1 MKRSEGLGQNH
12 YSMILYKHPCWLFGS
27 HYITDLHP
35 PGLPIS
41 DVISPSSTV
50 SLLGRQKEREEGGR
64 KPQKAREVGE
74 VRAVGAAGLPGKGA
88 DLASHHTQPASAYV

>member
-12 YSMILYKHPCWLFGS
+12 YSMILHNHPCWLFGS

-41 DVISPSSTV
+41 DVISPSLAV
-50 SLLGRQKEREEGGR
+50 SLLGRQTEREEGGR

-74 VRAVGAAGLPGKGA
+74 L
-88 DLASHHTQPASAYV
+88 